1 MTEVFADTNYW
12 VAKINPHDQ
21 WHESA
26 IEAEYRLGAVRLV
39 TTESVLIEVLNYFS
53 AFRAAIRKLAT
64 AAVGRLMSNNEI
76 EFVSHRPNDFLNG
89 LALYEARPDKDYSLT
104 DCISMNVM
112 RERGISDVL
121 THDRNF
127 AQEGFNPLL

>member
-1 MTEVFADTNYW
+1 MIETFADTTYW
-12 VAKINPHDQ
+12 IAKINPNDQ

-26 IEAEYRLGAVRLV
+26 IEAEYRLEALRIV

-53 AFRAAIRKLAT
+53 SFRAAIRNLAT
-64 AAVGRLMSNNEI
+64 TTVRRVISNKEI
-76 EFVSHRPNDFLNG
+76 EFVRHTPDAFLGG
-89 LALYEARPDKDYSLT
+89 LELYEARSDKNYSVT
-104 DCISMNVM
+104 DCISMNIM

-127 AQEGFNPLL
+127 AQEGFKTLL

>member
-1 MTEVFADTNYW
+1 MTEVFVDTNYL
-12 VAKINPHDQ
+12 VAKINQHDQ

-26 IEAEYRLGAVRLV
+26 IEAEYQIGVVHLV

-53 AFRAAIRKLAT
+53 SYGAAIRSAAI
-64 AAVGRLMSNNEI
+64 AAVRRIMDRPEI
-76 EFVSHRPNDFLNG
+76 EVVKQRADDFLNA

-104 DCISMNVM
+104 DCVSMKVM
-112 RERGISDVL
+112 HERGITDVL